1 MLEHFRI
8 PEDIAVRVDAG
19 NLRSMT
25 KDVFLKVG
33 MSDSDAT
40 LATDVLLSADLKG
53 DETHGVSNMLRAYV
67 RMFNEGI
74 LTPLAKDQ

>member
-8 PEDIAVRVDAG
+8 PDDIAVRVDAG

-33 MSDSDAT
+33 MSDSDAG
-40 LATDVLLSADLKG
+40 LATDVFAISGFK
-53 DETHGVSNMLRAYV
+53 R
-67 RMFNEGI
+67 
-74 LTPLAKDQ
+74 